1 MGWLAR
7 TLGSLALTAST
18 FLPAPDVR
26 SADETST
33 IYVLTRPEIASL
45 GARTLP
51 EVLRAM
57 PGIRVTGTGEK
68 DWAITAAGRGAD
80 REGRL
85 LVLIDG
91 RRIEGPSARPAS
103 YPSYAQAPLPDQIDR
118 IELIRGRAA
127 ALWGKSASN
136 GVIHII
142 TTKARY
148 TQGVLRPHR
157 GG

>member
-1 MGWLAR
+1 MGWLAPA
-7 TLGSLALTAST
+7 LCLLAALAVST
-18 FLPAPDVR
+18 SKSAA
-26 SADETST
+26 ADESSS
-33 IYVLTRPEIASL
+33 IYVLTRPEIARL

-51 EVLRAM
+51 DVLRAV

-68 DWAITAAGRGAD
+68 DWAVTSAGQG
-80 REGRL
+80 ESRL

-91 RRIEGPSARPAS
+91 RRIESSSTRLS
-103 YPSYAQAPLPDQIDR
+103 SYAQAPQPSAIDR

-127 ALWGKSASN
+127 ALFGKSASN
-136 GVIHII
+136 GVLHII

-148 TQGVLRPHR
+148 TQGVLRPQR

>member
-7 TLGSLALTAST
+7 TLCSLALASAV
-18 FLPAPDVR
+18 LPSTSI
-26 SADETST
+26 SASAEEPST

-45 GARTLP
+45 GVRTLP
-51 EVLRAM
+51 DVLRTM
-57 PGIRVTGTGEK
+57 PGIRVTGSGEK
-68 DWAITAAGRGAD
+68 DWTVTTTRRGD
-80 REGRL
+80 SLEGRL

-91 RRIEGPSARPAS
+91 RQIEGAAARAPA
-103 YPSYAQAPLPDQIDR
+103 YAPAPLLSEIDR

-127 ALWGKSASN
+127 ALYGKSASN

-142 TTKARY
+142 TTRARY

>member
-1 MGWLAR
+1 MGWLAPA
-7 TLGSLALTAST
+7 LCLLAALVVST
-18 FLPAPDVR
+18 SEPAA
-26 SADETST
+26 ADEKSS

-51 EVLRAM
+51 DVLRAV

-68 DWAITAAGRGAD
+68 DWAVTSAGQG
-80 REGRL
+80 EGRL

-91 RRIEGPSARPAS
+91 RRVETPTTHLS
-103 YPSYAQAPLPDQIDR
+103 SYAQAPQPSEIDR

-127 ALWGKSASN
+127 ALFGKSASN
-136 GVIHII
+136 GVLHII

-148 TQGVLRPHR
+148 TQGVLRPQR

>member
-7 TLGSLALTAST
+7 TLCSLALAGAVLPSTSISASAEE
-18 FLPAPDVR
+18 P
-26 SADETST
+26 ST

-45 GARTLP
+45 GVRTLP
-51 EVLRAM
+51 DVLRTM
-57 PGIRVTGTGEK
+57 PGIRVTGSSEK
-68 DWAITAAGRGAD
+68 DWTVTTTGRGD
-80 REGRL
+80 SLEGRL

-91 RRIEGPSARPAS
+91 RQIEGPAARPPA
-103 YPSYAQAPLPDQIDR
+103 YASYAQAPLPGEIDR
-118 IELIRGRAA
+118 IEVIRGRAA
-127 ALWGKSASN
+127 ALWGKSAAN

>member
-7 TLGSLALTAST
+7 TLCSLALAAAALPST
-18 FLPAPDVR
+18 SLIG
-26 SADETST
+26 SAEEPST
-33 IYVLTRPEIASL
+33 VYVLTRAEIASL
-45 GARTLP
+45 GVRTLP
-51 EVLRAM
+51 DALRAM
-57 PGIRVTGTGEK
+57 PGIRVTGTGER
-68 DWAITAAGRGAD
+68 DWAVTTAGRGD
-80 REGRL
+80 SLEGRL

-91 RRIEGPSARPAS
+91 RQIEGRAARA
-103 YPSYAQAPLPDQIDR
+103 PSYAPAPLLSEIDR

-127 ALWGKSASN
+127 ALFGKSASN

>member
-1 MGWLAR
+1 MERLAR
-7 TLGSLALTAST
+7 ALCGWTLVAAALAST
-18 FLPAPDVR
+18 SPLAA
-26 SADETST
+26 ADE

-57 PGIRVTGTGEK
+57 PGIRVTGTSDK
-68 DWAITAAGRGAD
+68 DWAVLAAGRGD
-80 REGRL
+80 GPENRL

-91 RRIEGPSARPAS
+91 RRIEGPSARSWA
-103 YPSYAQAPLPDQIDR
+103 YAQAPSPDEIDR

-136 GVIHII
+136 GVLHII

-148 TQGVLRPHR
+148 TQGVLRPH
-157 GG
+157 GGG

>member
-7 TLGSLALTAST
+7 TLCSLALAGAVLPSTSISASAEE
-18 FLPAPDVR
+18 P
-26 SADETST
+26 ST

-45 GARTLP
+45 GVRTLP
-51 EVLRAM
+51 DVLRTM
-57 PGIRVTGTGEK
+57 PGIRVTGSGEK
-68 DWAITAAGRGAD
+68 DWTVTSTGRGD
-80 REGRL
+80 SLDGRL

-91 RRIEGPSARPAS
+91 RQIEGSAARP
-103 YPSYAQAPLPDQIDR
+103 PSYAPAPLLSEIDR

-127 ALWGKSASN
+127 ALYGKSASN
-136 GVIHII
+136 GLIHII

-148 TQGVLRPHR
+148 TQGVLRSHR

>member
-7 TLGSLALTAST
+7 TLCSRTLAAAALVFACPVGSAEE
-18 FLPAPDVR
+18 P
-26 SADETST
+26 ST
-33 IYVLTRPEIASL
+33 IYVLTRPEIVSL
-45 GARTLP
+45 GVRTLP
-51 EVLRAM
+51 DVLRAM
-57 PGIRVTGTGEK
+57 PGIRVTGAGERVF
-68 DWAITAAGRGAD
+68 AVTTTGRGENS
-80 REGRL
+80 EGRL

-91 RRIEGPSARPAS
+91 RQIEGAAARP
-103 YPSYAQAPLPDQIDR
+103 PSDAQALLLSEIDR

-142 TTKARY
+142 TKKARY

>member
-7 TLGSLALTAST
+7 ALGSLALTAST
-18 FLPAPDVR
+18 LLSAPDLG

-33 IYVLTRPEIASL
+33 IYVLTRSEIASL

-51 EVLRAM
+51 DVLRAM
-57 PGIRVTGTGEK
+57 PGIRVTGKGER
-68 DWAITAAGRGAD
+68 DWAVTAAGRGNSP
-80 REGRL
+80 EGRL

-91 RRIEGPSARPAS
+91 RQIEGPAARPPA
-103 YPSYAQAPLPDQIDR
+103 YASYAQAPLPGEIDR
-118 IELIRGRAA
+118 IEVIRGRAA
-127 ALWGKSASN
+127 ALWGKSAAN

>member
-1 MGWLAR
+1 MGGLAPA
-7 TLGSLALTAST
+7 LCLLAALVVST
-18 FLPAPDVR
+18 SGPAA
-26 SADETST
+26 ADETSS
-33 IYVLTRPEIASL
+33 IYVLTRPEIANL

-51 EVLRAM
+51 DVLRAV

-68 DWAITAAGRGAD
+68 DWAVASAGQG
-80 REGRL
+80 EGRL

-91 RRIEGPSARPAS
+91 RRIENPTAHLSA
-103 YPSYAQAPLPDQIDR
+103 YAQAPQPSEIDR

-127 ALWGKSASN
+127 ALFGKSASH
-136 GVIHII
+136 GVLHII

-148 TQGVLRPHR
+148 TQGVLRPQR

>member
-1 MGWLAR
+1 MGWLAPA
-7 TLGSLALTAST
+7 LCLLAALTTSQ
-18 FLPAPDVR
+18 PAA
-26 SADETST
+26 ADETSS

-51 EVLRAM
+51 DVLRAV

-68 DWAITAAGRGAD
+68 DWAVTSAGP
-80 REGRL
+80 RESRL

-91 RRIEGPSARPAS
+91 RRIESSSTRLS
-103 YPSYAQAPLPDQIDR
+103 SYAQAPQPSAIDR

-127 ALWGKSASN
+127 ALFGKSASN
-136 GVIHII
+136 GVLHII

-148 TQGVLRPHR
+148 TQGVLRPQR

>member
-1 MGWLAR
+1 MERLAR
-7 TLGSLALTAST
+7 ALCGWTLVAAALAST
-18 FLPAPDVR
+18 SPLAA
-26 SADETST
+26 ADE

-57 PGIRVTGTGEK
+57 PGIRVTGTSDK
-68 DWAITAAGRGAD
+68 DWAVLAAGRGD
-80 REGRL
+80 GPENRL

-91 RRIEGPSARPAS
+91 RKIEGPRGRAPA
-103 YPSYAQAPLPDQIDR
+103 YAQAPFPDEIDR

-136 GVIHII
+136 GVLHII

-148 TQGVLRPHR
+148 TQGVLRPH
-157 GG
+157 GGG

>member
-7 TLGSLALTAST
+7 ALCSLALAAAVLLST
-18 FLPAPDVR
+18 SELSF
-26 SADETST
+26 ADEPST

-45 GARTLP
+45 GARSLP
-51 EVLRAM
+51 DVLRAM
-57 PGIRVTGTGEK
+57 PGIRVTGTGER
-68 DWAITAAGRGAD
+68 DWAVIATGRGD
-80 REGRL
+80 SPEGRL

-91 RRIEGPSARPAS
+91 RQIEGAAVRP
-103 YPSYAQAPLPDQIDR
+103 PSYAQAPVLGEIDR

>member
-1 MGWLAR
+1 MGWLAH
-7 TLGSLALTAST
+7 TLGSLTLAAAAFAST
-18 FLPAPDVR
+18 AQVG
-26 SADETST
+26 SAEEPST
-33 IYVLTRPEIASL
+33 IYVLTRPEIVSL
-45 GARTLP
+45 GVRTLP
-51 EVLRAM
+51 DALRTM
-57 PGIRVTGTGEK
+57 PGIRVTGGGEGVF
-68 DWAITAAGRGAD
+68 AVTASGRSEKAD
-80 REGRL
+80 ARL

-91 RRIEGPSARPAS
+91 RQIEGPAARP
-103 YPSYAQAPLPDQIDR
+103 PSYAQAPLLSEIDR

>member
-1 MGWLAR
+1 MGWLVR
-7 TLGSLALTAST
+7 TLCSLTLTAAGLAST
-18 FLPAPDVR
+18 SQVG
-26 SADETST
+26 SAEEPST
-33 IYVLTRPEIASL
+33 IYVLTRPEIVSL
-45 GARTLP
+45 GVRTLP
-51 EVLRAM
+51 DVLRAM
-57 PGIRVTGTGEK
+57 PGIRVTGTDERVFAVTASSRGESSE
-68 DWAITAAGRGAD
+68 A
-80 REGRL
+80 RL

-91 RRIEGPSARPAS
+91 RQIERPSARS
-103 YPSYAQAPLPDQIDR
+103 PSYAQAPLLSEIDR

>member
-7 TLGSLALTAST
+7 TLCPLALATAV
-18 FLPAPDVR
+18 LPFR
-26 SADETST
+26 SISASAEGPPT
-33 IYVLTRPEIASL
+33 IYVLTRSEIASL
-45 GARTLP
+45 GVRTLP
-51 EVLRAM
+51 DVLRTM

-68 DWAITAAGRGAD
+68 DWIVTTAGRGD
-80 REGRL
+80 SLEGRL

-91 RRIEGPSARPAS
+91 RQIEGPAARP
-103 YPSYAQAPLPDQIDR
+103 PSYAPAPLLSEIDR
-118 IELIRGRAA
+118 IELIRGPAA
-127 ALWGKSASN
+127 ALFGKSASN